1 MWWTPPHAHICIPAL
16 VQPVDVGSGRDVTQ
30 AGWDGSIYDAV
41 SGPQL
46 DAGRRVVSGLNVL
59 DGGVIVDAGCGSG
72 RVTELILDAWANV
85 TVVAMDVSSSMLSAA
100 ENRLRRYAGR
110 VELIQ
115 ADLTDAWPLQ
125 APVDAV
131 VSTNTFHWIL
141 DHRALFAAAHD
152 AIKPG
157 GQLLAVAGGS
167 GSLESVRT
175 TARRVGVGVEG
186 MNNYADPEHTADL
199 LGEAG
204 FVEVRCWLDDEPV
217 RFPTHDDFVEYL
229 ANAALAPYDRGA
241 ELASRVADDLAEP
254 VADFVRLNI
263 IARRSTPHS

>member
-1 MWWTPPHAHICIPAL
+1 MGSSGA
-16 VQPVDVGSGRDVTQ
+16 GSGRDVTQ
-30 AGWDGSIYDAV
+30 AGWDGTTYDAV

-46 DAGRRVVSGLNVL
+46 DAGRRILGRLDVPDGAVV
-59 DGGVIVDAGCGSG
+59 VDAGCGSG
-72 RVTELILDAWANV
+72 RVTELLLDERADV
-85 TVVAMDVSSSMLSAA
+85 TVVAMDVSSSMLAA
-100 ENRLRRYAGR
+100 AQDRLRRHAGR

-115 ADLTDAWPLQ
+115 VDLADAWPLR

-152 AIKPG
+152 VMKPG

-167 GSLESVRT
+167 GSLGSVRT
-175 TARRVGVGVEG
+175 AARRAGVTVDG
-186 MNNYADPEHTADL
+186 MNNYADPERTVEL
-199 LGEAG
+199 LREAG

-217 RFPTHDDFVEYL
+217 RFPTHEEFVEYL
-229 ANAALAPYDRGA
+229 ATAALAPYDRGA
-241 ELASRVADDLAEP
+241 ELAAQVADDLTEP

-263 IARRSTPHS
+263 VARRSTPRS